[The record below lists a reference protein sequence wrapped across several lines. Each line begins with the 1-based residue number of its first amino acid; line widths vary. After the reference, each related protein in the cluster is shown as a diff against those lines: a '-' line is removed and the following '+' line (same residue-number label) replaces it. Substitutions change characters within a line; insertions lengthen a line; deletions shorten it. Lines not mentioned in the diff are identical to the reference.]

1 LNLSVS
7 NFKILKFYQNYSKKS
22 IAYYKGAP
30 SEKRRFK
37 WIDFIDKVRGLVYSV
52 VMILKQIL
60 LSDESYTTP
69 NWVFKNV
76 NVGFSRLYYIL
87 DGEAYY
93 KENGKA
99 VRFEKNCIYLTPV
112 RKSFDLYENPDN
124 KLLHTYSHVTTVPE
138 VSAFT
143 KIEVPENSLLADAVL
158 LWRKYIRSED
168 RELLSKVIGFLLSLI
183 SDEITSDSSLAYRI
197 KAYLDLREKS
207 LDMKEISRDLGYT
220 REHITRVFKAAF
232 RVTPKQY
239 SEMKR
244 FGLALEKLRDG
255 EKIGSVSHQ
264 LEFSSPYSF
273 SKAFKKQFG
282 YSPKQYI
289 SLIEKKNHR

>member
-1 LNLSVS
+1 
-7 NFKILKFYQNYSKKS
+7 
-22 IAYYKGAP
+22 
-30 SEKRRFK
+30 
-37 WIDFIDKVRGLVYSV
+37 
-52 VMILKQIL
+52 M
-60 LSDESYTTP
+60 
-69 NWVFKNV
+69 
-76 NVGFSRLYYIL
+76 
-87 DGEAYY
+87 
-93 KENGKA
+93 
-99 VRFEKNCIYLTPV
+99 
-112 RKSFDLYENPDN
+112 
-124 KLLHTYSHVTTVPE
+124 
-138 VSAFT
+138 
-143 KIEVPENSLLADAVL
+143 
-158 LWRKYIRSED
+158 
-168 RELLSKVIGFLLSLI
+168 IGFLLSLI